1 MKLGIISDTHKLL
14 RPELSAALAGV
25 DAILHAG
32 DVGSREILDRLE
44 ALAPVYAVRGNADGD
59 WAEDLPAILDFTLDG
74 LRICMTHKK
83 KDLPRD
89 LDAWDLAVVGHS
101 HQFAQA
107 ELMHT
112 LLLNPGS
119 CGPRRFRQPITM
131 ALAETSEGQIQVTR
145 IDLVQAAPKPKIDPR
160 DVKAQIELVIRELG
174 KGRGPERIA
183 EKYGMDPALAD
194 QIARLWLTHPGVTPD
209 GIMAKMGL

>member
-131 ALAETSEGQIQVTR
+131 ALAESSEGQIQVTR
-145 IDLVQAAPKPKIDPR
+145 IDLVQATPKPKIDPK
-160 DVKAQIELVIRELG
+160 DLKAQIELVIRELG

-183 EKYGMDPALAD
+183 EKYGMDPALAV
-194 QIARLWLTHPGVTPD
+194 QIARLYLTHPGVTPD

>member
-59 WAEDLPAILDFTLDG
+59 WAEDLPAILDFSLDG

-89 LDAWDLAVVGHS
+89 LSAWDLAVVGHS
-101 HQFAQA
+101 HQFAQTA
-107 ELMHT
+107 LGRT

-119 CGPRRFRQPITM
+119 CGPRRFRQPVTM
-131 ALAETSEGQIQVTR
+131 ALAEASMGQLRVTR
-145 IDLVQAAPKPKIDPR
+145 IDIAQAAPKPKIDPR

>member
-119 CGPRRFRQPITM
+119 CGPRRFRQPVTM
-131 ALAETSEGQIQVTR
+131 ALADVSAGQIQVTR

-183 EKYGMDPALAD
+183 EKYGIDPALAV
-194 QIARLWLTHPGVTPD
+194 QIARLYLTHPGVTPD

>member
-59 WAEDLPAILDFTLDG
+59 WAEDLPTILDFTLDG

>member
-89 LDAWDLAVVGHS
+89 LSAWDLAVVGHS

-107 ELMHT
+107 ELKHT

-131 ALAETSEGQIQVTR
+131 ALAESSEGQIQVTR

>member
-1 MKLGIISDTHKLL
+1 MKLGIISDTHDLL
-14 RPELSAALAGV
+14 RPELLTALAGV

-32 DVGSREILDRLE
+32 DIGSREILDRLE
-44 ALAPVYAVRGNADGD
+44 AIAPVYAVRGNADRE
-59 WAEDLPAILDFTLDG
+59 WAEALPGVLDFSLEG

-89 LDAWDLAVVGHS
+89 LEAYDLAVVGHS
-101 HQFAQA
+101 HQFAQT
-107 ELMHT
+107 ELGNT

-131 ALAETSEGQIQVTR
+131 AIAETAEGEIRVTR
-145 IDLVQAAPKPKIDPR
+145 IDVAPPAPKPKIDPK

-183 EKYGMDPALAD
+183 EKYGMDPALAE
-194 QIARLWLTHPGVTPD
+194 QIARLYLTHPGVTPD

>member
-89 LDAWDLAVVGHS
+89 LSAWDLAVVGHS

-131 ALAETSEGQIQVTR
+131 ALAESSEGQIQVTR

-183 EKYGMDPALAD
+183 EKYGMDPALAV
-194 QIARLWLTHPGVTPD
+194 QIARLYLTHPGVTPD

>member
-131 ALAETSEGQIQVTR
+131 ALAESSEGQIQVTR

-183 EKYGMDPALAD
+183 EKYGMDPALAV

>member
-59 WAEDLPAILDFTLDG
+59 WAEALPGVLDVSLNG
-74 LRICMTHKK
+74 LRICM
-83 KDLPRD
+83 
-89 LDAWDLAVVGHS
+89 
-101 HQFAQA
+101 
-107 ELMHT
+107 
-112 LLLNPGS
+112 
-119 CGPRRFRQPITM
+119 
-131 ALAETSEGQIQVTR
+131 
-145 IDLVQAAPKPKIDPR
+145 
-160 DVKAQIELVIRELG
+160 
-174 KGRGPERIA
+174 
-183 EKYGMDPALAD
+183 
-194 QIARLWLTHPGVTPD
+194 THPGVTPD